1 MKDIARARGFRSLLH
16 VPLKSGA
23 TSIGTVAISRKN
35 PGPFS
40 AHHVELLQTFA
51 DQAVIA
57 IENVRLFN
65 ETKEALARQTATAD
79 VLKVI
84 ASSPSD
90 IRPVFD
96 AIAER
101 SKELIGGH
109 STTVIRYVGDMIQL
123 GSFTPT
129 NPEADAVLR
138 ALFPR
143 PIADDAQTQGTR
155 LGEIAQIVD
164 TEVREYSS
172 RNQKLGSGARLA

>member
-1 MKDIARARGFRSLLH
+1 M
-16 VPLKSGA
+16 
-23 TSIGTVAISRKN
+23 
-35 PGPFS
+35 
-40 AHHVELLQTFA
+40 
-51 DQAVIA
+51 
-57 IENVRLFN
+57 
-65 ETKEALARQTATAD
+65 
-79 VLKVI
+79 
-84 ASSPSD
+84 
-90 IRPVFD
+90 FD

-109 STTVIRYVGDMIQL
+109 STTVIRYVGDMIYL

-164 TEVREYSS
+164 TELREYSS